1 MAIDDVKRDVFK
13 NLLDQIRTKVSMLTK
28 QNKELKR
35 ENLKLKDKLEEIQK
49 EQTDIFSE
57 ISESDRITMRHQVS
71 SLIDKIN
78 SHIGE

>member
-13 NLLDQIRTKVSMLTK
+13 NLLAQIRTKVSMLSK

-57 ISESDRITMRHQVS
+57 ISESDRIAMRHQVS

-78 SHIGE
+78 SHIGD

>member
-1 MAIDDVKRDVFK
+1 MAIDDVKRSAFN

-35 ENLKLKDKLEEIQK
+35 ENLKLKNKLEEIQK

-57 ISESDRITMRHQVS
+57 ISESDRIAMRHQVS

-78 SHIGE
+78 NHIGD

>member
-1 MAIDDVKRDVFK
+1 MPIDDIKRDVFK

-57 ISESDRITMRHQVS
+57 ISESDRIAMRHQVS

>member
-13 NLLDQIRTKVSMLTK
+13 NLLDQIRTKFSILTK

-35 ENLKLKDKLEEIQK
+35 ENLKLKNKLEEIQK

-57 ISESDRITMRHQVS
+57 ISESDRIAMRHQVT

-78 SHIGE
+78 NHIGE

>member
-13 NLLDQIRTKVSMLTK
+13 NLLDQIRMKVSVLTK

-57 ISESDRITMRHQVS
+57 ISESDRIAMRHQVS